1 VPAAIFLRFKPPDIE
16 GLAPGAPAFRPEYP
30 AMSVRNLGIAGLIGL
45 ACISFSA
52 AAAAP
57 AADTP
62 PPAPPDA
69 ADARIEALIARMTPQ
84 EKAGQLSL
92 FGPAE
97 INTPN
102 NPQAGWRNAQQ
113 ETADVRAGRL
123 TGLFNNAGLEGKRRL
138 QQIAVNE
145 SRLGIPLIFG
155 ADVIHGF
162 RTMFPMPLAEASSW
176 EPALAERTARAAAVE
191 ATADGFRWTFAPMV
205 DIARDARWG
214 RGLEGAG
221 EDVLLSKQFAAAR
234 VRGFQGSDLS
244 RPDAMLATPKH
255 FAAYGAAEGGLD
267 YSVSDISE
275 RTLREVYLPPFRAA
289 VDTGALS
296 VMSAFNEIGGVPS
309 TANRDLLTGV
319 LRDEWKFKGFVVSD
333 YTADEEL
340 VEHGYAANARE
351 AAKMAFMAGTD
362 VSMQSGLYMRYL
374 PDLVASGE
382 VPMARLD
389 EAVRRVL
396 HVKQKLGLFDDPMR
410 GLDGPPA
417 AQRAENPAFIALAR
431 ESARRS
437 IVMLKND
444 RMLLPLPKAGTKI
457 ALIGPFAEGTVDLMG
472 AWSLFPGQSAPVG
485 IDQGLRAALGADSSV
500 TVVRGSGI
508 GAPLAGGIDAAVAA
522 AREADVV
529 VLAIGESEKMSGEA
543 RSRSDIGLPQAQQDL
558 AEAVAAT
565 GKPVVV
571 LLSNGR
577 AMALKGAV
585 RNARAILV
593 TWFLGV
599 QTGNAIADVVFG
611 DFNPSGRLP
620 VSFPQTAGQVPYY
633 YAHKRT
639 GRPSPEGAPGTS
651 FKTRYLDAT
660 NEALYPFGYG
670 IGYAPVR
677 YDSVELSQDRMAM
690 SDTLRV
696 RATVTNTGQREAEEV
711 VQLYAAERAASVTRP
726 VRELKDF
733 RKVTIAPGASAVVE
747 FTLTK
752 DDLQFIGRDMK
763 PTVEPGEFDLWVA
776 PSAADGIRKRFVLVR
791 D

>member
-1 VPAAIFLRFKPPDIE
+1 MHVRK
-16 GLAPGAPAFRPEYP
+16 PAFFF
-30 AMSVRNLGIAGLIGL
+30 ALCLAGALPF
-45 ACISFSA
+45 AS
-52 AAAAP
+52 AAP
-57 AADTP
+57 ALGSPT
-62 PPAPPDA
+62 APEA
-69 ADARIEALIARMTPQ
+69 VQARIEALIARMTPQ

-92 FGPAE
+92 YGPAD

-102 NPQAGWRNAQQ
+102 NPQAGWRNGQQ
-113 ETADVRAGRL
+113 ETEDVRAGRL
-123 TGLFNNAGLEGKRRL
+123 TGLFNNAGLAGKLRL
-138 QQIAVNE
+138 QQIAVRE

-162 RTMFPMPLAEASSW
+162 RTMFPMPLAEVSSW

-214 RGLEGAG
+214 RGLEGVG
-221 EDVLLSKQFAAAR
+221 EDVYLARQFSAAR
-234 VRGFQGSDLS
+234 VRGFQGTKLS
-244 RPDAMLATPKH
+244 NADSMLATPKH

-267 YSVSDISE
+267 YNTSEISE

-289 VDTGALS
+289 IDAGALS

-309 TANRDLLTGV
+309 TANPALLTGV

-340 VEHGYAANARE
+340 VEHGYAANPRE
-351 AAKMAFMAGTD
+351 AAKQAFMAGTD

-374 PDLVASGE
+374 PDLVATGE

-396 HVKQKLGLFDDPMR
+396 WVKFKLGLFDDPLR

-417 AQRAENPAFIALAR
+417 ATRAENPEFIALAR

-437 IVMLKND
+437 IVMLKNEQ
-444 RMLLPLPKAGTKI
+444 MLLPLPKAGTKI
-457 ALIGPFAEGTVDLMG
+457 ALIGPFAEGTTELLG
-472 AWSLFPGQSAPVG
+472 AWSLFPGQTAPVG
-485 IDQGLRAALGADSSV
+485 IDQGLRTALGSNSSL
-500 TVVRGSGI
+500 TIVRGSNVES
-508 GAPLAGGIDAAVAA
+508 PLPGGIDAAVAA
-522 AREADVV
+522 ARNADVV
-529 VLAIGESEKMSGEA
+529 LLAIGESEKMSGEA
-543 RSRSDIGLPQAQQDL
+543 RSRSDIGMPQAQQDL

-633 YAHKRT
+633 YGHKRT
-639 GRPSPEGAPGTS
+639 GRPSPEGAPATY

-660 NEALYPFGYG
+660 NEALYPFGFG

-677 YDSVELSQDRMAM
+677 YDSVELSQERMTM

-696 RATVTNTGQREAEEV
+696 RATLTNTGQREAEEV
-711 VQLYAAERAASVTRP
+711 VQLYTAERAASVTRP
-726 VRELKDF
+726 VRELKNF
-733 RKVTIAPGASAVVE
+733 QKVRIAPGASSVVE
-747 FTLTK
+747 FTLTA
-752 DDLQFIGRDMK
+752 DDLKFIGRDMK

-776 PSAADGIRKRFVLVR
+776 PSAASGIRKRFVLTR

>member
-1 VPAAIFLRFKPPDIE
+1 MQVRSPRPSALSLVPACAFLLS
-16 GLAPGAPAFRPEYP
+16 LALIAPSA
-30 AMSVRNLGIAGLIGL
+30 
-45 ACISFSA
+45 SA
-52 AAAAP
+52 AP
-57 AADTP
+57 DAAD
-62 PPAPPDA
+62 

-92 FGPAE
+92 YGPAE
-97 INTPN
+97 IDTPN

-138 QQIAVNE
+138 QQIAVKE

-221 EDVLLSKQFAAAR
+221 EDVLLSKRFAAAR

-267 YSVSDISE
+267 YNVSDISE

-289 VDTGALS
+289 IDAGALS
-296 VMSAFNEIGGVPS
+296 VMSAFNEIGGIPS
-309 TANRDLLTGV
+309 TANHDLLTGV

-340 VEHGYAANARE
+340 VEHGYAANPRE
-351 AAKMAFMAGTD
+351 AAKQAFLAGTD
-362 VSMQSGLYMRYL
+362 VSMQSGLYIRYL

-417 AQRAENPAFIALAR
+417 SQRAENPEFLALAR

-485 IDQGLRAALGADSSV
+485 IDQGLRAALGANSSV

-508 GAPLAGGIDAAVAA
+508 GTALPGGIDAAVAA
-522 AREADVV
+522 ARNADVV

-599 QTGNAIADVVFG
+599 QTGGAIADVVFG

-639 GRPSPEGAPGTS
+639 GRPSPEGAPGMS
-651 FKTRYLDAT
+651 FKSRYLDAT
-660 NEALYPFGYG
+660 HEALYPFGFG

-677 YDSVELSQDRMAM
+677 YDDVELSQDRITM

-711 VQLYAAERAASVTRP
+711 VQLYVAERAASVTRP

-733 RKVTIAPGASAVVE
+733 RKLSIAPGASAQVE

-776 PSAADGIRKRFVLVR
+776 PSAADGIRKRFVLTR

>member
-1 VPAAIFLRFKPPDIE
+1 MHVRKAAVLALVLSALSLPAIAASVPKSLQP
-16 GLAPGAPAFRPEYP
+16 
-30 AMSVRNLGIAGLIGL
+30 S
-45 ACISFSA
+45 
-52 AAAAP
+52 
-57 AADTP
+57 
-62 PPAPPDA
+62 DA
-69 ADARIEALIARMTPQ
+69 AEARIESLIARMTLQ

-92 FGPAE
+92 YGPAD

-102 NPQAGWRNAQQ
+102 NPQAGWRNGQQ
-113 ETADVRAGRL
+113 ETEDVRTGRL

-138 QQIAVNE
+138 QQVAVRE

-162 RTMFPMPLAEASSW
+162 RTIFPMPLAEASSW

-214 RGLEGAG
+214 RGLEGVG
-221 EDVLLSKQFAAAR
+221 EDPYLARQFATAR
-234 VRGFQGSDLS
+234 VRGFQGSNLANADS
-244 RPDAMLATPKH
+244 MLATPKH

-267 YSVSDISE
+267 YNTSELSE

-289 VDTGALS
+289 LDAGALS

-309 TANRDLLTGV
+309 TANPALLTGV

-340 VEHGYAANARE
+340 IEHGHAANARE
-351 AAKMAFMAGTD
+351 AAKLAFMAGTD
-362 VSMQSGLYMRYL
+362 MSMQSGLYMRHL

-396 HVKQKLGLFDDPMR
+396 RVKLKLGLFDDPMR

-417 AQRAENPAFIALAR
+417 DQRVENPEFIALAR

-437 IVMLKND
+437 IVMLKNEGQ
-444 RMLLPLPKAGTKI
+444 LLPLAKTGPQKI
-457 ALIGPFAEGTVDLMG
+457 ALIGPFAEGTKDLMG
-472 AWSLFPGQSAPVG
+472 SWSLFPGQSAPVG
-485 IDQGLRAALGADSSV
+485 IDEGLHAALGTEASRLTV
-500 TVVRGSGI
+500 TRGANVES
-508 GAPLAGGIDAAVAA
+508 PLPGGIETAVAA
-522 AREADVV
+522 ARDADVV
-529 VLAIGESEKMSGEA
+529 VLAIGESQKMSGES

-585 RNARAILV
+585 RDARAILV

-599 QTGNAIADVVFG
+599 QTGHAIADVVFG

-639 GRPSPEGAPGTS
+639 GRPSPESAPGTA

-660 NEALYPFGYG
+660 NEALYPFGFG

-677 YDSVELSQDRMAM
+677 YDQVELSTDRLAIGN
-690 SDTLRV
+690 TLRV
-696 RATVTNTGQREAEEV
+696 RATVTNTGTREAEEV
-711 VQLYAAERAASVTRP
+711 VQLYLAQRAASVTRP
-726 VRELKDF
+726 VRELKNF
-733 RKVTIAPGASAVVE
+733 RKVRIAPGASEVVE
-747 FTLTK
+747 FTVGN
-752 DDLQFIGRDMK
+752 DDLQFLGRDMK
-763 PTVEPGEFDLWVA
+763 PVVEPGEIDLWIA
-776 PSAADGIRKRFVLVR
+776 PSAADGIRKRFVLTR
-791 D
+791 E

>member
-1 VPAAIFLRFKPPDIE
+1 MHVRKAAVLALVLSALSLPAIAASVPK
-16 GLAPGAPAFRPEYP
+16 
-30 AMSVRNLGIAGLIGL
+30 NLQP
-45 ACISFSA
+45 S
-52 AAAAP
+52 
-57 AADTP
+57 
-62 PPAPPDA
+62 DA
-69 ADARIEALIARMTPQ
+69 AEARIESLIARMTLQ

-92 FGPAE
+92 YGPAD
-97 INTPN
+97 INIPN
-102 NPQAGWRNAQQ
+102 NPQAGWRNGQQ
-113 ETADVRAGRL
+113 ETEDVRNGRL

-138 QQIAVNE
+138 QQVAVRE

-162 RTMFPMPLAEASSW
+162 RTIFPMPLAEASSW

-214 RGLEGAG
+214 RGLEGVG
-221 EDVLLSKQFAAAR
+221 EDPYLARQFAAAR
-234 VRGFQGSDLS
+234 VRGFQGSNLANADS
-244 RPDAMLATPKH
+244 MLATPKH

-267 YSVSDISE
+267 YNTSEISE

-289 VDTGALS
+289 LDAGALS

-309 TANRDLLTGV
+309 TANPALLTGV

-340 VEHGYAANARE
+340 IEHGHAANGRE
-351 AAKMAFMAGTD
+351 AAKLAFMAGTD
-362 VSMQSGLYMRYL
+362 VSMQSGLYIRHL

-396 HVKQKLGLFDDPMR
+396 RVKLKLGLFDDPMR

-417 AQRAENPAFIALAR
+417 AQRVENPEFIALAR

-437 IVMLKND
+437 IVMLKNEGQ
-444 RMLLPLPKAGTKI
+444 LLPLAKTGPQKI
-457 ALIGPFAEGTVDLMG
+457 ALIGPFAEGTKDLMG
-472 AWSLFPGQSAPVG
+472 SWSLFPGQSAPVG
-485 IDQGLRAALGADSSV
+485 IDEGLHAALGTEASRLTV
-500 TVVRGSGI
+500 TRGANVES
-508 GAPLAGGIDAAVAA
+508 PLPGGVETAVAA
-522 AREADVV
+522 ARDADVV
-529 VLAIGESEKMSGEA
+529 VLAIGESQKMSGES

-577 AMALKGAV
+577 AMALRGAV
-585 RNARAILV
+585 RSARAILV

-599 QTGNAIADVVFG
+599 QTGHAIADVVFG
-611 DFNPSGRLP
+611 DANPSGRLP

-639 GRPSPEGAPGTS
+639 GRPSPEGAPGTA
-651 FKTRYLDAT
+651 FKTRYMDAT
-660 NEALYPFGYG
+660 NEALYPFGFG

-677 YDSVELSQDRMAM
+677 YDQVELSSDRLAIGQ
-690 SDTLRV
+690 TLRV
-696 RATVTNTGQREAEEV
+696 RATVTNTGTREAEEV
-711 VQLYAAERAASVTRP
+711 VQLYLAQRAASVTRP
-726 VRELKDF
+726 VRELKNF
-733 RKVTIAPGASAVVE
+733 RKVRIAPGASEVVE
-747 FTLTK
+747 FAVGN
-752 DDLQFIGRDMK
+752 DDLQFLGRDMK
-763 PTVEPGEFDLWVA
+763 PVVEPGEFDLWVA
-776 PSAADGIRKRFVLVR
+776 PSAAGGIQKRFVLTR
-791 D
+791 E

>member
-1 VPAAIFLRFKPPDIE
+1 MHVRKTALAALLLSLSGFLSPASAASMPDDPAA
-16 GLAPGAPAFRPEYP
+16 
-30 AMSVRNLGIAGLIGL
+30 
-45 ACISFSA
+45 SA
-52 AAAAP
+52 ASA
-57 AADTP
+57 
-62 PPAPPDA
+62 A
-69 ADARIEALIARMTPQ
+69 ADARVESLIARMTVE

-92 FGPAE
+92 YGPAD
-97 INTPN
+97 INIPN
-102 NPQAGWRNAQQ
+102 NPQAAWRNGQQ

-123 TGLFNNAGLEGKRRL
+123 TGLFNNAGLEGKLRL
-138 QQIAVNE
+138 QQIAVRE

-162 RTMFPMPLAEASSW
+162 RTIFPMPLAEASSW
-176 EPALAERTARAAAVE
+176 EPALAERTTRAAAVE

-214 RGLEGAG
+214 RGLEGVG
-221 EDVLLSKQFAAAR
+221 EDPFLARQFAAAR
-234 VRGFQGSDLS
+234 VRGFQGSSLS
-244 RPDAMLATPKH
+244 NADSMLATPKH

-267 YSVSDISE
+267 YNASDISE

-289 VDTGALS
+289 IDAGALS
-296 VMSAFNEIGGVPS
+296 VMSAFNEIGGIPS
-309 TANRDLLTGV
+309 TANPALLTGV

-333 YTADEEL
+333 FTADEEL
-340 VEHGYAANARE
+340 IEHGYAANSRE

-362 VSMQSGLYMRYL
+362 MSMQSGLYMRHL

-396 HVKQKLGLFDDPMR
+396 RVKQKLGLFDDPFR

-417 AQRAENPAFIALAR
+417 ARRTENPEFIALAR
-431 ESARRS
+431 EDARRS
-437 IVMLKND
+437 IVMLKNEAK
-444 RMLLPLPKAGTKI
+444 LLPLPKAGTKI
-457 ALIGPFAEGTVDLMG
+457 ALIGPFSEGTKDLMG
-472 AWSLFPGQSAPVG
+472 SWSLFPGQSAPVG
-485 IDQGLRAALGADSSV
+485 IDEGLRAALGPDSSV
-500 TVVRGSGI
+500 TIARGSNVES
-508 GAPLAGGIDAAVAA
+508 PLPGGIEAAVAA
-522 AREADVV
+522 ARDADVV
-529 VLAIGESEKMSGEA
+529 VLAIGESQKMSGES
-543 RSRSDIGLPQAQQDL
+543 RSRSDIGLPQPQQDL

-599 QTGNAIADVVFG
+599 QTGHAIADVVFG

-639 GRPSPEGAPGTS
+639 GRPTPEGAPGTS
-651 FKTRYLDAT
+651 FKTRYVDAT
-660 NEALYPFGYG
+660 NEALYPFGFG

-677 YDSVELSQDRMAM
+677 YDNVELSQERMTLG
-690 SDTLRV
+690 DTLRV
-696 RATVTNTGQREAEEV
+696 RATVTNTGMREAEEV
-711 VQLYAAERAASVTRP
+711 VQLYLSERAASVTRP
-726 VRELKDF
+726 VRELKGF
-733 RKVTIAPGASAVVE
+733 QKVRIEPGSSKVVE
-747 FTLTK
+747 FTLAAA
-752 DDLQFIGRDMK
+752 DMAFIGRDMK
-763 PTVEPGEFDLWVA
+763 PVVEPGEFDLWVA
-776 PSAADGIRKRFVLVR
+776 PSAAGGIRKRFVLTR
-791 D
+791 E

>member
-1 VPAAIFLRFKPPDIE
+1 MHVRKAAV
-16 GLAPGAPAFRPEYP
+16 LALVLSALSLP
-30 AMSVRNLGIAGLIGL
+30 
-45 ACISFSA
+45 A
-52 AAAAP
+52 AAASIP
-57 AADTP
+57 KDLKP
-62 PPAPPDA
+62 SDA
-69 ADARIEALIARMTPQ
+69 TEARIESLIARMTLQ

-92 FGPAE
+92 YGPAD
-97 INTPN
+97 INIPN
-102 NPQAGWRNAQQ
+102 NPQAGWRNGQQ
-113 ETADVRAGRL
+113 ETEDVRNGRL

-138 QQIAVNE
+138 QQVAVRE
-145 SRLGIPLIFG
+145 SRLGIPLVFG

-162 RTMFPMPLAEASSW
+162 RTIFPMPLAEASSW
-176 EPALAERTARAAAVE
+176 EPALAERTARAAAGE

-214 RGLEGAG
+214 RGLEGVG
-221 EDVLLSKQFAAAR
+221 EDPYLARQFAAAR
-234 VRGFQGSDLS
+234 VRGFQGSNLANADS
-244 RPDAMLATPKH
+244 MLATPKH

-267 YSVSDISE
+267 YNTSEISE

-289 VDTGALS
+289 LDAGALS

-309 TANRDLLTGV
+309 TANPALLTGV

-340 VEHGYAANARE
+340 IEHGHAANGRE
-351 AAKMAFMAGTD
+351 AAKLAFMAGTD
-362 VSMQSGLYMRYL
+362 VSMQSGLYIRHL

-396 HVKQKLGLFDDPMR
+396 RVKLKLGLFDDPMR

-417 AQRAENPAFIALAR
+417 AQRVENPEFIALAR

-437 IVMLKND
+437 IVMLKNEGQ
-444 RMLLPLPKAGTKI
+444 LLPLAKTGPQKI
-457 ALIGPFAEGTVDLMG
+457 ALIGPFAEGTKDLMG
-472 AWSLFPGQSAPVG
+472 SWSLFPGQSAPVG
-485 IDQGLRAALGADSSV
+485 IDEGLRAALGTEASRLTV
-500 TVVRGSGI
+500 TRGANVES
-508 GAPLAGGIDAAVAA
+508 PLPGGIEAAVAA

-529 VLAIGESEKMSGEA
+529 VLAIGESQKMSGES

-558 AEAVAAT
+558 AVAVAAT

-571 LLSNGR
+571 LLCKGR

-599 QTGNAIADVVFG
+599 QTGHAIADVVFG
-611 DFNPSGRLP
+611 DANPSGRLP
-620 VSFPQTAGQVPYY
+620 VSFPQTTGQVPYY

-639 GRPSPEGAPGTS
+639 GRPWPESAPGTA

-660 NEALYPFGYG
+660 NEALYPFGFG

-677 YDSVELSQDRMAM
+677 YDQVELSTDRLAM
-690 SDTLRV
+690 GNTLRV
-696 RATVTNTGQREAEEV
+696 RATVTNTGTREAEEV
-711 VQLYAAERAASVTRP
+711 VQLYLAQRAASVTRP
-726 VRELKDF
+726 VRELKNF
-733 RKVTIAPGASAVVE
+733 RKVRIAPGASEVVE
-747 FTLTK
+747 FAVGN
-752 DDLQFIGRDMK
+752 DDLQFLGRDMK
-763 PTVEPGEFDLWVA
+763 PVVEPGEIDLWVA
-776 PSAADGIRKRFVLVR
+776 PSAADGIRKRFVLTR
-791 D
+791 E

>member
-1 VPAAIFLRFKPPDIE
+1 MHVRKAAVLALVLSALSLPAIAASVPK
-16 GLAPGAPAFRPEYP
+16 
-30 AMSVRNLGIAGLIGL
+30 NLQP
-45 ACISFSA
+45 S
-52 AAAAP
+52 
-57 AADTP
+57 
-62 PPAPPDA
+62 DA
-69 ADARIEALIARMTPQ
+69 AEARIESLIARMTLQ

-92 FGPAE
+92 YGPAD
-97 INTPN
+97 INIPN
-102 NPQAGWRNAQQ
+102 NPQAGWRNGQQ
-113 ETADVRAGRL
+113 ETEDVRNGRL

-138 QQIAVNE
+138 QQVAVRE

-162 RTMFPMPLAEASSW
+162 RTIFPMPLAEASSW

-214 RGLEGAG
+214 RGLEGVG
-221 EDVLLSKQFAAAR
+221 EDPYLARQFAAAR
-234 VRGFQGSDLS
+234 VRGFQGSNLANADS
-244 RPDAMLATPKH
+244 MLATPKH

-267 YSVSDISE
+267 YNTSEISE

-289 VDTGALS
+289 LDAGALS

-309 TANRDLLTGV
+309 TANPALLTGV

-340 VEHGYAANARE
+340 IEHGHAANGRE
-351 AAKMAFMAGTD
+351 AAKLAFMAGTD
-362 VSMQSGLYMRYL
+362 VSMQSGLYIRHL

-396 HVKQKLGLFDDPMR
+396 RVKLKLGLFDDPMR

-417 AQRAENPAFIALAR
+417 AQRVENPEFIALAR

-437 IVMLKND
+437 IVMLKNEGQ
-444 RMLLPLPKAGTKI
+444 LLPLAKTGPQKI
-457 ALIGPFAEGTVDLMG
+457 ALIGPFAEGTKDLMG
-472 AWSLFPGQSAPVG
+472 SWSLFPGQSAPVG
-485 IDQGLRAALGADSSV
+485 IDEGLHAALGTEASRLTV
-500 TVVRGSGI
+500 TRGANVES
-508 GAPLAGGIDAAVAA
+508 PLPGGVETAVAA
-522 AREADVV
+522 ARDADVV
-529 VLAIGESEKMSGEA
+529 VLAIGESQKMSGES

-577 AMALKGAV
+577 AMALRGAV
-585 RNARAILV
+585 RSARAILV

-599 QTGNAIADVVFG
+599 QTGHAIADVVFG
-611 DFNPSGRLP
+611 DANPSGRLP

-639 GRPSPEGAPGTS
+639 GRPSPEGAPGTA

-660 NEALYPFGYG
+660 NEALYPFGFG

-677 YDSVELSQDRMAM
+677 YDQVELSSDRLAIGQ
-690 SDTLRV
+690 TLRV
-696 RATVTNTGQREAEEV
+696 RATVTNTGTREAEEV
-711 VQLYAAERAASVTRP
+711 VQLYLAQRAASVTRP
-726 VRELKDF
+726 VRELKNF
-733 RKVTIAPGASAVVE
+733 RKVRIAPGASEVVE
-747 FTLTK
+747 FAVGN
-752 DDLQFIGRDMK
+752 DDLQFLGRDMK
-763 PTVEPGEFDLWVA
+763 PVVEPGEFDLWVA
-776 PSAADGIRKRFVLVR
+776 PSAAGGIQKRFVLTR
-791 D
+791 E

>member
-1 VPAAIFLRFKPPDIE
+1 
-16 GLAPGAPAFRPEYP
+16 
-30 AMSVRNLGIAGLIGL
+30 MSVRNLGVASLLGL
-45 ACISFSA
+45 ACISFS
-52 AAAAP
+52 P
-57 AADTP
+57 AAENP
-62 PPAPPDA
+62 PTDPPDATRASAASAA

-92 FGPAE
+92 FGPAD
-97 INTPN
+97 INVPN
-102 NPQAGWRNAQQ
+102 NPQAGWRNGQQ
-113 ETADVRAGRL
+113 ETEDVRAGRL
-123 TGLFNNAGLEGKRRL
+123 TGLFNNAGLEGKLRL
-138 QQIAVNE
+138 QRIAVRE

-162 RTMFPMPLAEASSW
+162 RTIFPMPLAEASSW

-214 RGLEGAG
+214 RGNEGVG
-221 EDVLLSKQFAAAR
+221 EDVYLARQFSAAR
-234 VRGFQGSDLS
+234 VRGFQGSQLS
-244 RPDAMLATPKH
+244 NADSMLATPKH

-267 YSVSDISE
+267 YNTSDISE

-289 VDTGALS
+289 LDAGALS
-296 VMSAFNEIGGVPS
+296 VMSAFNEIGGIPS
-309 TANRDLLTGV
+309 TANPALLTGV

-340 VEHGYAANARE
+340 VEHGYAANPRE
-351 AAKMAFMAGTD
+351 AAKQAFMAGTD

-396 HVKQKLGLFDDPMR
+396 RVKQALGLFDDPLR

-417 AQRAENPAFIALAR
+417 ASRPENPAFIALAR
-431 ESARRS
+431 DSARRS
-437 IVMLKND
+437 IVMLKNE

-457 ALIGPFAEGTVDLMG
+457 ALIGPFSEGTKDLMG
-472 AWSLFPGQSAPVG
+472 SWSLFPGQSAPVG
-485 IDQGLRAALGADSSV
+485 IDEGLRAALGPGSSL
-500 TVVRGSGI
+500 TSVRGSNVES
-508 GAPLAGGIDAAVAA
+508 ALPGGIDAAVAA
-522 AREADVV
+522 ARNADVV
-529 VLAIGESEKMSGEA
+529 LLAIGESQKMSGEA
-543 RSRSDIGLPQAQQDL
+543 RSRSDIGLPQAQQEL
-558 AEAVAAT
+558 ADAVAAT

-577 AMALKGAV
+577 AMPLKGAV
-585 RNARAILV
+585 RDARAVLV

-599 QTGNAIADVVFG
+599 QTGHAIADVVFG

-633 YAHKRT
+633 YGHKRT
-639 GRPSPEGAPGTS
+639 GRPSPEGAPGMS

-660 NEALYPFGYG
+660 NEALYPFGFG

-677 YDSVELSQDRMAM
+677 YDSVELSQERMTM

-696 RATVTNTGQREAEEV
+696 RATVTNTGQREADEV
-711 VQLYAAERAASVTRP
+711 VQLYTSERAASVTRP
-726 VRELKDF
+726 VRELKGF
-733 RKVTIAPGASAVVE
+733 RKVRIAPGASTVVE
-747 FTLTK
+747 FTLTA

-763 PTVEPGEFDLWVA
+763 PVVEPGEFDLWVA
-776 PSAADGIRKRFVLVR
+776 PSAASGIRKRFVLTR

>member
-1 VPAAIFLRFKPPDIE
+1 MHVRTPRTPRALAFVFAPASAALLSLAL
-16 GLAPGAPAFRPEYP
+16 LAPSA
-30 AMSVRNLGIAGLIGL
+30 
-45 ACISFSA
+45 SA
-52 AAAAP
+52 ASAAP
-57 AADTP
+57 AA
-62 PPAPPDA
+62 PAAADA
-69 ADARIEALIARMTPQ
+69 ALTPEARIEALIARMTVQ

-92 FGPAE
+92 YGPADIE
-97 INTPN
+97 TPN

-123 TGLFNNAGLEGKRRL
+123 TGLFNNAGLEGQRRL

-176 EPALAERTARAAAVE
+176 EPALAERTTRAAAVE

-214 RGLEGAG
+214 RGLEGVG
-221 EDVLLSKQFAAAR
+221 EDVYLARQFAAAR
-234 VRGFQGSDLS
+234 VRGFQGPDLS
-244 RPDAMLATPKH
+244 RADAMLATPKH

-267 YSVSDISE
+267 YNVSDISE

-289 VDTGALS
+289 LDAGALS

-309 TANRDLLTGV
+309 TANPALLTGV

-340 VEHGYAANARE
+340 VEHGYAANPRE
-351 AAKMAFMAGTD
+351 AAKQAFMAGTD

-396 HVKQKLGLFDDPMR
+396 YVKQRLGLFDDPMR

-417 AQRAENPAFIALAR
+417 AQRVENPEFIALAR
-431 ESARRS
+431 EDARRS

-457 ALIGPFAEGTVDLMG
+457 VLVGPFAEGTIDLMG

-485 IDQGLRAALGADSSV
+485 IDQGLRAALGPGSSV
-500 TVVRGSGI
+500 NVVRGSGI
-508 GAPLAGGIDAAVAA
+508 ESALPGGIDAAVAA
-522 AREADVV
+522 AKDADVV
-529 VLAIGESEKMSGEA
+529 LLAIGESQKMSGEA
-543 RSRSDIGLPQAQQDL
+543 RSRSDIGIPQAQQDL

-585 RNARAILV
+585 RDARAILV

-599 QTGNAIADVVFG
+599 QTGHAIADVLFG

-633 YAHKRT
+633 YGHKRT
-639 GRPSPEGAPGTS
+639 GRPTPANAPETA
-651 FKTRYLDAT
+651 FKARFIDAT
-660 NEALYPFGYG
+660 NEALYPFGFG
-670 IGYAPVR
+670 LGYSPVR
-677 YDSVELSQDRMAM
+677 YDSVELSSERMPLAG
-690 SDTLRV
+690 TLRV
-696 RATVTNTGQREAEEV
+696 RATVTNTGQRDAEEV
-711 VQLYAAERAASVTRP
+711 VQLYIAERAASVTRP
-726 VRELKDF
+726 VRELKGF
-733 RKVTIAPGASAVVE
+733 RKLSIAPGASEQVE
-747 FTLTK
+747 FTLTAE
-752 DDLQFIGRDMK
+752 DLQFIGRDMK
-763 PTVEPGEFDLWVA
+763 PVVEPGEFDLWVA
-776 PSAADGIRKRFVLVR
+776 PSAVGGIRRHFVLTR
-791 D
+791 E

>member
-1 VPAAIFLRFKPPDIE
+1 MHVRLPRHPARS
-16 GLAPGAPAFRPEYP
+16 LAPACALL
-30 AMSVRNLGIAGLIGL
+30 SL
-45 ACISFSA
+45 ALLLPSASA
-52 AAAAP
+52 A
-57 AADTP
+57 
-62 PPAPPDA
+62 PDA
-69 ADARIEALIARMTPQ
+69 ATAAPQQQQQQQQQQQDVDARIEALISRMTVQ

-92 FGPAE
+92 YGPAD
-97 INTPN
+97 IDTPN

-113 ETADVRAGRL
+113 EAADVRAGRL

-138 QQIAVNE
+138 QQIAIRE

-214 RGLEGAG
+214 RGLEGVG
-221 EDVLLSKQFAAAR
+221 EDVFLAKQFAAAR
-234 VRGFQGSDLS
+234 VRGFQGTDLS
-244 RPDAMLATPKH
+244 RPDSMLATPKH

-267 YSVSDISE
+267 YNVSDISE

-289 VDTGALS
+289 LDAGALS

-309 TANRDLLTGV
+309 TANPALLTGV
-319 LRDEWKFKGFVVSD
+319 LRDEWKFRGFVVSD

-340 VEHGYAANARE
+340 VEHGYAANPRE
-351 AAKMAFMAGTD
+351 AAKQAFMAGTD

-382 VPMARLD
+382 VPMSRLD
-389 EAVRRVL
+389 DAVRRVL
-396 HVKQKLGLFDDPMR
+396 RVKQKLGLFDDPMR
-410 GLDGPPA
+410 GLDGLPA
-417 AQRAENPAFIALAR
+417 SQRPENPEFISLAR

-457 ALIGPFAEGTVDLMG
+457 ALIGPFAEGTIDLMG

-485 IDQGLRAALGADSSV
+485 IDQGLRSALGPNSSV
-500 TVVRGSGI
+500 NVVRGSGI
-508 GAPLAGGIDAAVAA
+508 ESALPGGIDAAVAA
-522 AREADVV
+522 ARDADVV
-529 VLAIGESEKMSGEA
+529 LLAIGESQKMSGEA

-633 YAHKRT
+633 YGHKRT
-639 GRPSPEGAPGTS
+639 GRPSPENAPDTA
-651 FKTRYLDAT
+651 FKTRYVDAT

-670 IGYAPVR
+670 IGFSPVR
-677 YDSVELSQDRMAM
+677 YDSVELSSERVPL
-690 SDTLRV
+690 SGTLRV

-711 VQLYAAERAASVTRP
+711 VQLYIGERAASVTRP
-726 VRELKDF
+726 VRELKGF
-733 RKVTIAPGASAVVE
+733 RKLSIAPGTSEVVE
-747 FTLTK
+747 FTLAA
-752 DDLQFIGRDMK
+752 DDLSFIGRDMK

-776 PSAADGIRKRFVLVR
+776 PSAASGIRKRFVLTR

>member
-1 VPAAIFLRFKPPDIE
+1 MHVRKAAVLALVLSALSLPAIAASVPKSLQP
-16 GLAPGAPAFRPEYP
+16 
-30 AMSVRNLGIAGLIGL
+30 S
-45 ACISFSA
+45 
-52 AAAAP
+52 
-57 AADTP
+57 
-62 PPAPPDA
+62 DA
-69 ADARIEALIARMTPQ
+69 AEARIESLIARMTLQ

-92 FGPAE
+92 YGPAD

-102 NPQAGWRNAQQ
+102 NPQAGWRNGLQ
-113 ETADVRAGRL
+113 ETEDVRTGRL

-138 QQIAVNE
+138 QQVAVRE

-162 RTMFPMPLAEASSW
+162 RTIFPMPLAEASSW

-214 RGLEGAG
+214 RGLEGVG
-221 EDVLLSKQFAAAR
+221 EDPYLARQFATAR
-234 VRGFQGSDLS
+234 VRGFQGSNLANADS
-244 RPDAMLATPKH
+244 MLATPKH

-267 YSVSDISE
+267 YNTSELSE

-289 VDTGALS
+289 LDAGALS

-309 TANRDLLTGV
+309 TANPALLTGV

-340 VEHGYAANARE
+340 IEHGHAANARE
-351 AAKMAFMAGTD
+351 AAKLAFMAGTD
-362 VSMQSGLYMRYL
+362 MSMQSGLYIRHL

-396 HVKQKLGLFDDPMR
+396 RVKLKLGLFDDPMR

-417 AQRAENPAFIALAR
+417 DQRVENPEFIALAR

-437 IVMLKND
+437 IVMLKNEGQ
-444 RMLLPLPKAGTKI
+444 LLPLAKTGPQKI
-457 ALIGPFAEGTVDLMG
+457 ALIGPFAEGTKDLMG
-472 AWSLFPGQSAPVG
+472 SWSLFPGQSAPVG
-485 IDQGLRAALGADSSV
+485 IDEGLHAALGTEASRLTV
-500 TVVRGSGI
+500 TRGANVES
-508 GAPLAGGIDAAVAA
+508 PLPGGIETAVAA
-522 AREADVV
+522 ARDADVV
-529 VLAIGESEKMSGEA
+529 VLAIGESQKMSGES

-585 RNARAILV
+585 RDARTILV

-599 QTGNAIADVVFG
+599 QTGHAIADVVFG

-639 GRPSPEGAPGTS
+639 GRPSPESAPGTA

-660 NEALYPFGYG
+660 NEALYPFGFG
-670 IGYAPVR
+670 IGYASVR
-677 YDSVELSQDRMAM
+677 YDQVELSTDRLAIGN
-690 SDTLRV
+690 TLRV
-696 RATVTNTGQREAEEV
+696 RATVTNTGTREAEEV
-711 VQLYAAERAASVTRP
+711 VQLYLAQRAASVTRP
-726 VRELKDF
+726 VRELKNF
-733 RKVTIAPGASAVVE
+733 RKVRIAPGASEVIE
-747 FTLTK
+747 FTVGN
-752 DDLQFIGRDMK
+752 DDLQFLGRDMK
-763 PTVEPGEFDLWVA
+763 PVVEPGEVDLWIA
-776 PSAADGIRKRFVLVR
+776 PSAADGIRKRFVLTR
-791 D
+791 E

>member
-1 VPAAIFLRFKPPDIE
+1 
-16 GLAPGAPAFRPEYP
+16 
-30 AMSVRNLGIAGLIGL
+30 MSVRNLGVASLLGL
-45 ACISFSA
+45 ACISFS
-52 AAAAP
+52 P
-57 AADTP
+57 AAEKP
-62 PPAPPDA
+62 PTDSPDA
-69 ADARIEALIARMTPQ
+69 AAARIEALIARMTPQ

-92 FGPAE
+92 YGPAD
-97 INTPN
+97 INIPN
-102 NPQAGWRNAQQ
+102 NPQAAWRNGQQ
-113 ETADVRAGRL
+113 ETEDVRAGRL
-123 TGLFNNAGLEGKRRL
+123 TGLFNNAGLAGKLRL
-138 QQIAVNE
+138 QQIAVRE

-162 RTMFPMPLAEASSW
+162 RTIFPMPLAEVSSW

-214 RGLEGAG
+214 RGLEGVG
-221 EDVLLSKQFAAAR
+221 EDVYLARQFSAAR
-234 VRGFQGSDLS
+234 VRGFQGSNLS
-244 RPDAMLATPKH
+244 NADSMLATPKH

-267 YSVSDISE
+267 YNTSEISE

-289 VDTGALS
+289 IDAGALS

-309 TANRDLLTGV
+309 TANPALLTGV

-340 VEHGYAANARE
+340 VEHGYAANPRE
-351 AAKMAFMAGTD
+351 AAKQAFMAGTD

-374 PDLVASGE
+374 PDLVATGE

-396 HVKQKLGLFDDPMR
+396 WVKQKLGLFDDPLR

-417 AQRAENPAFIALAR
+417 AARVENPEFIALAR
-431 ESARRS
+431 DSARHS
-437 IVMLKND
+437 IVMLKNE
-444 RMLLPLPKAGTKI
+444 RLLLPLPKAGTKI
-457 ALIGPFAEGTVDLMG
+457 ALIGPFAEGTTELLG
-472 AWSLFPGQSAPVG
+472 AWSLFPGQTAPVG
-485 IDQGLRAALGADSSV
+485 IDQGLRAALGTNSSL
-500 TVVRGSGI
+500 TIVRGSNVES
-508 GAPLAGGIDAAVAA
+508 PLPDGIDAAVAA
-522 AREADVV
+522 ARNADVV

-543 RSRSDIGLPQAQQDL
+543 RSRSDIGMPQAQQDL

-633 YAHKRT
+633 YGHKRT
-639 GRPSPEGAPGTS
+639 GRPTPEGAPATY

-660 NEALYPFGYG
+660 NEALYPFGFG

-677 YDSVELSQDRMAM
+677 YDSVDLSQERMTM

-711 VQLYAAERAASVTRP
+711 VQLYTAERAASVTRP
-726 VRELKDF
+726 VRELKNF
-733 RKVTIAPGASAVVE
+733 QKVRIAPGASSVVE
-747 FTLTK
+747 FTLTA
-752 DDLQFIGRDMK
+752 DDLKFIGRDMK

-776 PSAADGIRKRFVLVR
+776 PSAASGIRKRFVLTR

>member
-1 VPAAIFLRFKPPDIE
+1 
-16 GLAPGAPAFRPEYP
+16 
-30 AMSVRNLGIAGLIGL
+30 MSVRNLGVASLLGL
-45 ACISFSA
+45 ACISFSSA
-52 AAAAP
+52 AEK
-57 AADTP
+57 P
-62 PPAPPDA
+62 PTDPPDA
-69 ADARIEALIARMTPQ
+69 GLARIEALIARMTPQ

-92 FGPAE
+92 YGPADTN
-97 INTPN
+97 IPN
-102 NPQAGWRNAQQ
+102 NPQAGWRNGQQ
-113 ETADVRAGRL
+113 ETADVRAGRI
-123 TGLFNNAGLEGKRRL
+123 TGLFNNAGLEGKLRL
-138 QQIAVNE
+138 QQIAVRE

-162 RTMFPMPLAEASSW
+162 RTMFPMPLAEVSSW

-191 ATADGFRWTFAPMV
+191 ATADGFRWTLAPMV

-214 RGLEGAG
+214 RGLEGVG
-221 EDVLLSKQFAAAR
+221 EDVYLARQFAAAR
-234 VRGFQGSDLS
+234 VRGFQGSHLS
-244 RPDAMLATPKH
+244 NADSMLATPKH

-267 YSVSDISE
+267 YNPSEVSE

-289 VDTGALS
+289 IDAGALS
-296 VMSAFNEIGGVPS
+296 VMSAFNEIGGIPS
-309 TANRDLLTGV
+309 TANPALLTGV

-340 VEHGYAANARE
+340 VEHGYAANPRE
-351 AAKMAFMAGTD
+351 AAKQAFMAGTD

-374 PDLVASGE
+374 PDLVATGE

-396 HVKQKLGLFDDPMR
+396 WVKYKLGLFDNPLR

-417 AQRAENPAFIALAR
+417 AARAENPEFIALAR

-437 IVMLKND
+437 IVMLKNE

-457 ALIGPFAEGTVDLMG
+457 ALIGPFAEGTTDLLG
-472 AWSLFPGQSAPVG
+472 AWSLFPGQTAPVG
-485 IDQGLRAALGADSSV
+485 IDQGLRAALGTHSSL
-500 TVVRGSGI
+500 TIVRGSNVES
-508 GAPLAGGIDAAVAA
+508 PLPGGIDAAVAA
-522 AREADVV
+522 ARDADVV
-529 VLAIGESEKMSGEA
+529 LLAIGESEKMSGEA
-543 RSRSDIGLPQAQQDL
+543 RSRSDIGMPQAQQDL

-639 GRPSPEGAPGTS
+639 GRPTPEGAPGTL

-660 NEALYPFGYG
+660 NEALYPFGFG

-677 YDSVELSQDRMAM
+677 YDNVELSQDRMTL

-711 VQLYAAERAASVTRP
+711 VQLYTAQRAASVTRP
-726 VRELKDF
+726 VRELKGF
-733 RKVTIAPGASAVVE
+733 KKVRIAPGASTVVE
-747 FTLTK
+747 FTLTAA
-752 DDLQFIGRDMK
+752 DLQFIGRDMK

-776 PSAADGIRKRFVLVR
+776 PSAASGIRRHFVLTR

>member
-1 VPAAIFLRFKPPDIE
+1 
-16 GLAPGAPAFRPEYP
+16 
-30 AMSVRNLGIAGLIGL
+30 MSVRNLGLAGLIAL
-45 ACISFSA
+45 ALVSLPPA
-52 AAAAP
+52 AVAAP
-57 AADTP
+57 SS
-62 PPAPPDA
+62 PDSVGA
-69 ADARIEALIARMTPQ
+69 TEVSTETRSEARIEALIARMTTQ

-92 FGPAE
+92 YGPAD
-97 INTPN
+97 IDTPN

-138 QQIAVNE
+138 QQLAVKE

-214 RGLEGAG
+214 RGLEGVG
-221 EDVLLSKQFAAAR
+221 EDVYLAKQFAAAR
-234 VRGFQGSDLS
+234 VRGFQGNDLS
-244 RPDAMLATPKH
+244 RADAMLATPKH

-267 YSVSDISE
+267 YNVSDISE

-289 VDTGALS
+289 LDAGALS

-309 TANRDLLTGV
+309 TANAALLTGV

-340 VEHGYAANARE
+340 VEHGYAANPRE
-351 AAKMAFMAGTD
+351 AAKLAFMAGTD

-396 HVKQKLGLFDDPMR
+396 RVKMKLGLFDDPMR

-417 AQRAENPAFIALAR
+417 AQRAENPEFIALAR

-457 ALIGPFAEGTVDLMG
+457 ALIGPFAEGTIDLMG

-485 IDQGLRAALGADSSV
+485 IDQGLRAALGPGSSV
-500 TVVRGSGI
+500 TVVRGAGI
-508 GAPLAGGIDAAVAA
+508 ESALPGGIDAAVAA
-522 AREADVV
+522 ARDADVV
-529 VLAIGESEKMSGEA
+529 LLAIGESQQMSGEA

-585 RNARAILV
+585 RNARAVLV

-633 YAHKRT
+633 YGHKRT
-639 GRPSPEGAPGTS
+639 GRPSPESAPETA
-651 FKTRYLDAT
+651 FKARFVDTT
-660 NEALYPFGYG
+660 NEALYPFGFG
-670 IGYAPVR
+670 LGFAPVR
-677 YDSVELSQDRMAM
+677 YDSVELSQDRLPL
-690 SDTLRV
+690 SGTLRV
-696 RATVTNTGQREAEEV
+696 RATVTNTGQRDAEEV
-711 VQLYAAERAASVTRP
+711 VQLYIAEKAASVTRP
-726 VRELKDF
+726 VRELKGF
-733 RKVTIAPGASAVVE
+733 RKVSIAPGASQQVE
-747 FTLTK
+747 FTLTA
-752 DDLQFIGRDMK
+752 DDLSFIGRDMK
-763 PTVEPGEFDLWVA
+763 PVVEPGEFDLWVA
-776 PSAADGIRKRFVLVR
+776 PSAVGGIRKRFVLTR
-791 D
+791 E

>member
-1 VPAAIFLRFKPPDIE
+1 MHVRIPALTGSASVLLSLALFLPAACA
-16 GLAPGAPAFRPEYP
+16 APVTP
-30 AMSVRNLGIAGLIGL
+30 V
-45 ACISFSA
+45 
-52 AAAAP
+52 AAP
-57 AADTP
+57 ASA
-62 PPAPPDA
+62 DA
-69 ADARIEALIARMTPQ
+69 AKAAPTPDARIEALIARMTTQ

-92 FGPAE
+92 YGPAE
-97 INTPN
+97 IDTPN

-145 SRLGIPLIFG
+145 TRLGIPLIFG

-176 EPALAERTARAAAVE
+176 DPALAERTARAAAVE

-214 RGLEGAG
+214 RGLEGVG
-221 EDVLLSKQFAAAR
+221 EDVYLAKQFAAAR
-234 VRGFQGSDLS
+234 VRGFQGPDLS

-267 YSVSDISE
+267 YNVSDISE

-289 VDTGALS
+289 LDAGALS

-309 TANRDLLTGV
+309 TANPALLTGV

-340 VEHGYAANARE
+340 VEHGYAANPRE
-351 AAKMAFMAGTD
+351 AAKQAFMAGTD
-362 VSMQSGLYMRYL
+362 MSMQSGLYMRYL

-396 HVKQKLGLFDDPMR
+396 RVKMKLGLFDDPMH

-417 AQRAENPAFIALAR
+417 AQRAENPAFIELAR

-457 ALIGPFAEGTVDLMG
+457 ALVGPFAEGTIDLMG

-485 IDQGLRAALGADSSV
+485 IDQGLRNALGADSSV

-508 GAPLAGGIDAAVAA
+508 ESALPGGIDAAVAA
-522 AREADVV
+522 ARNADVV
-529 VLAIGESEKMSGEA
+529 LLAVGESQKMSGEA

-585 RNARAILV
+585 RNARTILV

-633 YAHKRT
+633 YGHKRT
-639 GRPSPEGAPGTS
+639 GRPTPENAPETA
-651 FKTRYLDAT
+651 FKARYVDAT
-660 NEALYPFGYG
+660 NEALYPFGFG
-670 IGYAPVR
+670 LGYAPVR
-677 YDSVELSQDRMAM
+677 YDSVELSQERMTL

-711 VQLYAAERAASVTRP
+711 VQLYIAERAASVTRP
-726 VRELKDF
+726 VRELKGF
-733 RKVTIAPGASAVVE
+733 RKVTIAPGASAQVE
-747 FTLTK
+747 FTLAA
-752 DDLQFIGRDMK
+752 DDLAFIGRDMK
-763 PTVEPGEFDLWVA
+763 PVVEPGEFDVWVA
-776 PSAADGIRKRFVLVR
+776 PSAAGGIRKRFVLTR

>member
-1 VPAAIFLRFKPPDIE
+1 MHVRTPRTPRALAFVFAPASAALLSLAL
-16 GLAPGAPAFRPEYP
+16 LAPSA
-30 AMSVRNLGIAGLIGL
+30 
-45 ACISFSA
+45 SA
-52 AAAAP
+52 ASAAP
-57 AADTP
+57 AA
-62 PPAPPDA
+62 PAAADA
-69 ADARIEALIARMTPQ
+69 ALTPEARIEALIARMTVQ

-92 FGPAE
+92 YGPADIE
-97 INTPN
+97 TPN

-176 EPALAERTARAAAVE
+176 EPALAERTTRAAAVE

-214 RGLEGAG
+214 RGLEGVG
-221 EDVLLSKQFAAAR
+221 EDVYLARQFAAAR
-234 VRGFQGSDLS
+234 VRGFQGPDLS
-244 RPDAMLATPKH
+244 RADAMLATPKH

-267 YSVSDISE
+267 YNVSDISE

-289 VDTGALS
+289 LDAGALS

-309 TANRDLLTGV
+309 TANPALLTGV

-340 VEHGYAANARE
+340 VEHGYAANPRE
-351 AAKMAFMAGTD
+351 AAKQAFMAGTD

-396 HVKQKLGLFDDPMR
+396 YVKQRLGLFDDPMR

-417 AQRAENPAFIALAR
+417 AQRVENPEFIALAR
-431 ESARRS
+431 EDARRS

-457 ALIGPFAEGTVDLMG
+457 VLVGPFAEGTIDLMG

-485 IDQGLRAALGADSSV
+485 IDQGLRAALGPGSSV
-500 TVVRGSGI
+500 NVVRGSGI
-508 GAPLAGGIDAAVAA
+508 ESALPGGIDAAVAA
-522 AREADVV
+522 AKDADVV
-529 VLAIGESEKMSGEA
+529 LLAIGESQKMSGEA
-543 RSRSDIGLPQAQQDL
+543 RSRSDIGIPQAQQDL

-585 RNARAILV
+585 RDARAILV

-599 QTGNAIADVVFG
+599 QTGHAIADVLFG

-633 YAHKRT
+633 YGHKRT
-639 GRPSPEGAPGTS
+639 GRPTPANAPETA
-651 FKTRYLDAT
+651 FKARFIDAT
-660 NEALYPFGYG
+660 NEALYPFGFG
-670 IGYAPVR
+670 LGYSPVR
-677 YDSVELSQDRMAM
+677 YDSVELSSERMPLAG
-690 SDTLRV
+690 TLRV
-696 RATVTNTGQREAEEV
+696 RATVTNTGQRDAEEV
-711 VQLYAAERAASVTRP
+711 VQLYIAERAASVTRP
-726 VRELKDF
+726 VRELKGF
-733 RKVTIAPGASAVVE
+733 RKLSIAPGASEQVE
-747 FTLTK
+747 FTLTAE
-752 DDLQFIGRDMK
+752 DLQFIGRDMK
-763 PTVEPGEFDLWVA
+763 PVVEPGEFDLWVA
-776 PSAADGIRKRFVLVR
+776 PSAVGGIRRHFVLTR
-791 D
+791 E

>member
-1 VPAAIFLRFKPPDIE
+1 MHVRKAAVLALVLSALSLPA
-16 GLAPGAPAFRPEYP
+16 
-30 AMSVRNLGIAGLIGL
+30 LI
-45 ACISFSA
+45 
-52 AAAAP
+52 
-57 AADTP
+57 
-62 PPAPPDA
+62 PPATAASVPKALQPSHSPQALDA
-69 ADARIEALIARMTPQ
+69 AEARIESLIARMTLQ

-92 FGPAE
+92 YGPAD
-97 INTPN
+97 INVPN
-102 NPQAGWRNAQQ
+102 NPQAGWRNGQQ
-113 ETADVRAGRL
+113 ETEDVRNGRL

-138 QQIAVNE
+138 QQVAVRE

-162 RTMFPMPLAEASSW
+162 RTIFPMPLAEASSW

-214 RGLEGAG
+214 RGLEGVG
-221 EDVLLSKQFAAAR
+221 EDPYLARQFAAAR
-234 VRGFQGSDLS
+234 VRGFQGSALS
-244 RPDAMLATPKH
+244 NADSMLATPKH

-267 YSVSDISE
+267 YNTSELSE

-289 VDTGALS
+289 LDAGALS

-309 TANRDLLTGV
+309 TANPALLTGV
-319 LRDEWKFKGFVVSD
+319 LRGEWKFKGFVVSD

-340 VEHGYAANARE
+340 IEHGHAANSRE
-351 AAKMAFMAGTD
+351 AAKLAFMAGTD
-362 VSMQSGLYMRYL
+362 VSMQSGLYIRHL

-382 VPMARLD
+382 VSMARLD

-396 HVKQKLGLFDDPMR
+396 RVKLKLGLFDDPMR
-410 GLDGPPA
+410 GLDGQPA
-417 AQRAENPAFIALAR
+417 DQRVENPEFIALAR

-437 IVMLKND
+437 IVMLKNEGQ
-444 RMLLPLPKAGTKI
+444 LLPLAKTGPQKI
-457 ALIGPFAEGTVDLMG
+457 ALIGPFAEGTKDLMG
-472 AWSLFPGQSAPVG
+472 SWSLFPGQSAPVG
-485 IDQGLRAALGADSSV
+485 IDEGLHAALGIEASRLTV
-500 TVVRGSGI
+500 TRGANVES
-508 GAPLAGGIDAAVAA
+508 PLPGGIETAVAA
-522 AREADVV
+522 ARDADVV
-529 VLAIGESEKMSGEA
+529 VLAIGESQKMSGES
-543 RSRSDIGLPQAQQDL
+543 RSRTDIGLPQAQQDL

-599 QTGNAIADVVFG
+599 QTGHAIADVVFG
-611 DFNPSGRLP
+611 DANPSGRLP

-639 GRPSPEGAPGTS
+639 GRPSPESAPGTA

-660 NEALYPFGYG
+660 NEALYPFGFG

-677 YDSVELSQDRMAM
+677 YDHVELSSDRLAIGN
-690 SDTLRV
+690 TLRV
-696 RATVTNTGQREAEEV
+696 RATVTNTGTREAEEV
-711 VQLYAAERAASVTRP
+711 VQLYLAQRAASVTRP
-726 VRELKDF
+726 VRELKNF
-733 RKVTIAPGASAVVE
+733 RKVRIAPGASEVVE
-747 FTLTK
+747 FTVGD
-752 DDLQFIGRDMK
+752 DDLQFLGRDMK
-763 PTVEPGEFDLWVA
+763 PVVEPGEVDLWVA
-776 PSAADGIRKRFVLVR
+776 PSAASGIQKRFVLTR
-791 D
+791 E